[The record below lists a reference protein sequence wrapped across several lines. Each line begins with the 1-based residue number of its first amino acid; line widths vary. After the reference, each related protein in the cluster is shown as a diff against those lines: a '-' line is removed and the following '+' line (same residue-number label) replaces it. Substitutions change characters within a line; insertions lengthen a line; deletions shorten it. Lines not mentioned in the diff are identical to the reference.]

1 MATIQTASFLL
12 ALGGDIGNTV
22 PKFDVPVSEIAVLQ
36 AIHGA
41 DAITDLSPGGEIE
54 TSNGEEL
61 SRLRGIYNR
70 AQDGNS
76 GLVIDGVYPGRG
88 AQVVRTIE
96 DLGLSEVQFKV
107 ERARAAE
114 AKKAARKPRATK
126 AAEPDAEPAV
136 DDGENA
142 DAAFLD

>member
-41 DAITDLSPGGEIE
+41 DAITDLSPVGEIE

-107 ERARAAE
+107 ERAPATE
-114 AKKAARKPRATK
+114 AKKAVRKPRAAKT
-126 AAEPDAEPAV
+126 AEPDAEPVA